1 MSLFRKPKKIQRR
14 VFSCALDDEE
24 DNNSGSSARD
34 NGSSA
39 SGGGGSGYSRKK
51 SDAGDDMEQ
60 DDQLIAPPPPQI
72 SKKKNKS
79 KSSSSKS
86 GSAVGTDT
94 GKTKALLSFADEE
107 DDGEVFQ
114 VRKSSHSKKVMRMMD
129 KERRRKKKEER
140 SSEATAGGGSYGASS
155 RPSQYSNDNSQSQ
168 QQHSHSSTNRE
179 NGSRLNND
187 SHNLGSSSMATA
199 TTSTSSSEHI
209 KKSNKSDS
217 IQTEIRT
224 DDFVLVVKKSEPDI
238 ILNGRA
244 AFCAGRD
251 DMSDE
256 DGDNDDHSDNERNG
270 NDSKHRFAKP
280 DHLKQMLESGSIP
293 DAAMIHAARKR
304 RQKAREQGDFI
315 HIEEPKVETK
325 KGSRLAREDMEGD
338 NSDDEER
345 MDMNAITGIK
355 EREER
360 REKFYAVEKDCS
372 EEDSDCETNEWENQ
386 QIRKGVTGAQLVNAQ
401 HESVLSRFMIK
412 SAADRA
418 IEAAPETKS
427 TSSLLEEAYSKCTL
441 EKPHQLLNASKPK
454 KEKIKPTVLR
464 SPQEI
469 REAINE
475 RLNKLKKLNDRHLSD
490 IERVQREM
498 KAMQLEEMDS
508 KQKAPTA
515 AAKYRFYQEIKCY
528 VSDLVDCLNEKIS
541 FINDLEKRCLVYF
554 GKHQHF
560 LIDRRRQDVRDQAR
574 EMAEASKPT
583 SIRKG
588 PEYDEQ
594 IRRAAEREGRRTRRR
609 CEREKQNMLSTHLDG
624 MSSDEETS
632 DRYQEQ
638 FQNDL
643 EELIKEGLEVMD
655 DVTDDFC
662 KPDIIL
668 SKFHIWRQTDMNS
681 YKDAFVSLC
690 LPKILGPLIR
700 LEMLTWSPLLAD
712 YKDIEKLNWYQAAIL
727 YAWTEEETEES
738 LRQDPDVNLVPT
750 LIEKIILP
758 KITDIVTHCW
768 DPLSTSQT
776 LRLIGF
782 INRMGRD
789 YPLKENAKTLQQ
801 LFKAILEKM
810 KTSLENDVFIPI
822 FPKQV
827 SENKTSF
834 FQRQFC
840 SGLKLFRNFLSWQ
853 GIIADAPLREMAIG
867 SLLNRYLLLA
877 MRVCTATDAIS
888 KAYTIVNTL
897 PTAWLQP
904 ESECL
909 KNLQLFIL
917 YIKQTMES
925 CDATNP
931 VFMQTSDKAKQIL
944 QRLHSS

>member
-14 VFSCALDDEE
+14 VFSCALDDDE
-24 DNNSGSSARD
+24 DNNGSSSRD
-34 NGSSA
+34 NG
-39 SGGGGSGYSRKK
+39 GGYAKKK
-51 SDAGDDMEQ
+51 SDAGEEMDQ
-60 DDQLIAPPPPQI
+60 DDDLIAPPPPQI
-72 SKKKNKS
+72 SKKKSKS
-79 KSSSSKS
+79 KSSSSK
-86 GSAVGTDT
+86 GSNGAAGDT

-107 DDGEVFQ
+107 EDGEVFQ

-140 SSEATAGGGSYGASS
+140 SADTTSTGGDDGISF
-155 RPSQYSNDNSQSQ
+155 SNDNTSSRY
-168 QQHSHSSTNRE
+168 QHHNSAGNRE

-187 SHNLGSSSMATA
+187 SHNLGSSSMASS
-199 TTSTSSSEHI
+199 TTTSSSEHI

-224 DDFVLVVKKSEPDI
+224 DEFVLVVKKSEPNI

-244 AFCAGRD
+244 ALCAGRD

-256 DGDNDDHSDNERNG
+256 DDDNDGHSDSEKNG
-270 NDSKHRFAKP
+270 SKHRFAKP

-360 REKFYAVEKDCS
+360 REKFYSVEKDCS

-412 SAADRA
+412 SASDKA
-418 IEAAPETKS
+418 IEAAPESKS

-441 EKPHQLLNASKPK
+441 EKPHQLLNATKPK
-454 KEKIKPTVLR
+454 KDKVKATALR

-475 RLNKLKKLNDRHLSD
+475 RLNKLKELNEKHTND
-490 IERVQREM
+490 IERVNREM

-541 FINDLEKRCLVYF
+541 AINDLEKRCLVFF

-574 EMAEASKPT
+574 EMAEAAKPALL
-583 SIRKG
+583 RKG

-609 CEREKQNMLSTHLDG
+609 CEREKQNMLSSHLDG

-643 EELIKEGLEVMD
+643 EELIKEGLDVMD

-662 KPDIIL
+662 KSEIIL
-668 SKFHIWRQTDMNS
+668 SKFHIWRQTDMDS

-712 YKDIEKLNWYQAAIL
+712 YKDIEKLNWYQSAIL
-727 YAWTEEETEES
+727 YAWKEDETEES

-750 LIEKIILP
+750 LIEKIVLP

-782 INRMGRD
+782 INRLGRD
-789 YPLKENAKTLQQ
+789 YPLKENVKSLQS

-810 KTSLENDVFIPI
+810 KNSLENDVFIPI

-853 GIIADAPLREMAIG
+853 GIIADTPLREMAIG

-888 KAYTIVNTL
+888 KAYIIVNTL

-904 ESECL
+904 DSECL

-917 YIKQTMES
+917 YIKQTIES
-925 CDATNP
+925 CDPNNP
-931 VFMQTSDKAKQIL
+931 VFIQTSDKAKQIL
-944 QRLHSS
+944 QRLHSSQQTF